1 MSRGIIGAPV
11 LDEVWFYPPE
21 GGVYRVRGELRRP
34 YLGQL
39 GAESRDATFM
49 TREEPLYGVGD
60 LHGATLVLGNDSY
73 IVMNVEP
80 DGEGW
85 MTFQLNTGD
94 VVPP

>member
-1 MSRGIIGAPV
+1 MSRGIIGSPV

-34 YLGQL
+34 YAGDL
-39 GAESRDATFM
+39 GAEVQDATFM
-49 TREEPLYGVGD
+49 TREEPIYGLQD
-60 LHGATLVLGNDSY
+60 LHGAVLVLGNDSWV
-73 IVMNVEP
+73 VMNVEK

-94 VVPP
+94 VVP